1 MSGTVELLEKKGG
14 NVIKEILFTL
24 DDEPAQM
31 LTAEAASGDLF
42 AVSDLP
48 ESTPMPLPESSLIQN
63 AEVLDAQDNAFLVGE
78 NPIGMTSY
86 PVPAQMLA
94 VNLDKA
100 TQEQRTALLNELSQN
115 LAAKLILAV
124 AKLPAQDIAL
134 LTDGLT
140 EADAATL
147 ASMLQGL

>member
-1 MSGTVELLEKKGG
+1 
-14 NVIKEILFTL
+14 
-24 DDEPAQM
+24 
-31 LTAEAASGDLF
+31 
-42 AVSDLP
+42 
-48 ESTPMPLPESSLIQN
+48 ESSLIQN

-140 EADAATL
+140 DADAATL